1 MGRTIIFN
9 VDQSEEGHM
18 SKVFLINELIAF
30 YPEKNLLMN
39 TKHAEKKQILGR
51 PSSRCLEILLEEPGT
66 IVSHQLLYESAW
78 NNSVIETS
86 PNTLYQTILL
96 VRKAFKVVSD
106 SSEDFIIT
114 VPRKG
119 FVFNENM
126 RVNVGEEETEPGSED
141 SPTKSVTPLPGGMQE
156 WRKRFLSHLS
166 IKPIYILS
174 LIMTIGTLSLL
185 MAGYKYFLFKQDDF
199 TLDYTHYQQI
209 DNCNLYLRQPV
220 SIYKTEID
228 IFLKKHQE
236 ITSDCRLHPL
246 RYISIVSKPVSFFVI
261 ACNSSKGM
269 ARNCTSSY
277 IRGEL

>member
-1 MGRTIIFN
+1 MGRAIIFN
-9 VDQSEEGHM
+9 IDQSEEGHM
-18 SKVFLINELIAF
+18 SKVILINELIAF

-96 VRKAFKVVSD
+96 VRKALKVVSD

-126 RVNVGEEETEPGSED
+126 RVNVGEEETKPGNEY
-141 SPTKSVTPLPGGMQE
+141 SPTESVTPLPDGMQE

-166 IKPIYILS
+166 IKPY
-174 LIMTIGTLSLL
+174 T
-185 MAGYKYFLFKQDDF
+185 YF
-199 TLDYTHYQQI
+199 H
-209 DNCNLYLRQPV
+209 
-220 SIYKTEID
+220 
-228 IFLKKHQE
+228 
-236 ITSDCRLHPL
+236 
-246 RYISIVSKPVSFFVI
+246 
-261 ACNSSKGM
+261 
-269 ARNCTSSY
+269 
-277 IRGEL
+277 